1 MTAATRNLLFAV
13 ALIASLALFCTCAE
27 GAAIAGA
34 KSEIRRMI
42 EGSSAE
48 SDVKACSTRKT
59 QRFNEQTTHASGSRA
74 LKVCE
79 REARLAE
86 DLVITDVAS
95 HIVVRGSTA
104 TIHLKE
110 SGDNLEG
117 QILEVKLIRVGGRWK
132 ADEILGFY
140 HLDRNRLIAL
150 FKEEFTRPGAVV
162 PKKIAACI
170 YHGLRQATKDEITE
184 YLYSGSDQAI
194 NNELYDPCIAKFE

>member
-1 MTAATRNLLFAV
+1 MTAAARNSLFAV
-13 ALIASLALFCTCAE
+13 ALITSLALFCSCAE
-27 GAAIAGA
+27 GATVAGA
-34 KSEIRRMI
+34 KAEIRQMFQ
-42 EGSSAE
+42 GSSGE

-59 QRFNEQTTHASGSRA
+59 QHFNEQTTRASGRRA
-74 LKVCE
+74 LQICE
-79 REARLAE
+79 REARVAE

-117 QILEVKLIRVGGRWK
+117 QILELKLIRVGGRWK
-132 ADEILGFY
+132 ADEILGFF

-150 FKEEFTRPGAVV
+150 LKEEFTRPGAVV

-170 YHGLRQATKDEITE
+170 YHGLRQATKEEITE
-184 YLYSGSDQAI
+184 YLFSGSAKAI
-194 NNELYDPCIAKFE
+194 RTELYDPCIAKYE